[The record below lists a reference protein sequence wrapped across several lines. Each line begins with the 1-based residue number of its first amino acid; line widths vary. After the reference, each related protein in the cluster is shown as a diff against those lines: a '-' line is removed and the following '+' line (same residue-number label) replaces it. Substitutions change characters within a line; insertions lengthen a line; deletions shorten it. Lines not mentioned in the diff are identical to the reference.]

1 MDSQD
6 ARNVSQWA
14 HQVPSRPPSN
24 VSYNAY
30 GPSTSN
36 SPAHGNTPMP
46 QYPPQ
51 YGPPY
56 HQMNERQRMM
66 YDYSIQNR
74 QNAMAQPSMNG
85 GGHRPYAHFSG
96 HSQYSGR
103 PTSHPFR
110 PQNIPGLPPADSLN
124 ERQREARELII
135 KLNADKKDLLDKRK
149 KTAAELKRL
158 QMELDGYEANQR
170 GQEFLRFIYPT
181 QARIAEV
188 QGTHDGL
195 VAAGKELDFPHLT
208 KNTLPNKNWIKWTE
222 RLRTSDRRR
231 LHPLSF
237 DTLRA
242 MSVSDTNQQIMD
254 SRSRKRRRISV
265 ASPKSNRES
274 EGDVLEVSSADWTS
288 ARNKSRGSST
298 KTISPPPSRKADRG
312 TETSWPTNGTGGIE
326 TLLDNGLGQP
336 YQAPQNPH
344 SRPSPIQLST
354 VSGLPA
360 SSNIDTVSLGDIL
373 GDPLIKECWLF
384 NYLFDV
390 DFIMSQL
397 DEDTRDLVQVKLVH
411 GSWKNE
417 DSNRMHIENRFAMLI
432 RYEIQQ
438 AAKRYPNIQVVTAY
452 MAEIHDDQAQVI
464 IITGNFIVRDWSM
477 CQAVWRSPLLPLVD
491 NSIQSPSDPEALPT
505 GSGSRFK
512 KDLLAY
518 FKAYGSKRT
527 SALTAQLER
536 YEFSSI
542 RAALIASVPGKQ
554 NLRSTDREAETLW
567 GWPGLREILRSI
579 TSASAGG
586 SPRIVMQCSSVASI
600 SEKWMANF
608 LETLS
613 VTTPP
618 NVPQLKQTPKV
629 SLVFP
634 TASEIRRSVDGY
646 SSGGSIHMK
655 TQTPAQQKQL
665 TYLRPMLCRWARDY
679 EPSAPPSGHPD
690 VGRLHQ
696 ALRRRAAPHIK
707 TYIRFADEEM
717 DRIDWAMMTSA
728 NLSKQAWGDI
738 PTAGSEIR
746 ICSYEIGVVVWPDL
760 WDEGAGVDMV
770 PVFGK
775 DIPDDK
781 LEAEEV
787 AGRGHEED
795 ETTDEEGGAG
805 FRKEN
810 LKESKSRKLTVGLRM
825 PYDLPLV
832 PYGQNEMP
840 WCASTPC
847 AEPDWKGRVWP
858 GFGSS

>member
-1 MDSQD
+1 MD
-6 ARNVSQWA
+6 
-14 HQVPSRPPSN
+14 
-24 VSYNAY
+24 
-30 GPSTSN
+30 
-36 SPAHGNTPMP
+36 PAPRTLQPT
-46 QYPPQ
+46 
-51 YGPPY
+51 
-56 HQMNERQRMM
+56 MNERQRMI
-66 YDYSIQNR
+66 YDYSMQNR

-85 GGHRPYAHFSG
+85 GGHRPYAHISG
-96 HSQYSGR
+96 HSQYSGH

-110 PQNIPGLPPADSLN
+110 PQNIPGLPPTNGLN
-124 ERQREARELII
+124 DRQREARELII
-135 KLNADKKDLLDKRK
+135 KLDADKKDLLDKRK

-158 QMELDGYEANQR
+158 QVELDGYEANQR

-181 QARIAEV
+181 QVRIAEV
-188 QGTHDGL
+188 QATHDG
-195 VAAGKELDFPHLT
+195 
-208 KNTLPNKNWIKWTE
+208 
-222 RLRTSDRRR
+222 
-231 LHPLSF
+231 
-237 DTLRA
+237 
-242 MSVSDTNQQIMD
+242 
-254 SRSRKRRRISV
+254 
-265 ASPKSNRES
+265 ES

-288 ARNKSRGSST
+288 ATRNQIARNKARGSST
-298 KTISPPPSRKADRG
+298 KSISPPPSRKADKG
-312 TETSWPTNGTGGIE
+312 TETSWPTNATGGIE
-326 TLLDNGLGQP
+326 TLPDNGLGQP
-336 YQAPQNPH
+336 YQAAQSPH
-344 SRPSPIQLST
+344 LRPSPIQLST

-417 DSNRMHIENRFAMLI
+417 DSNRMHIE
-432 RYEIQQ
+432 E
-438 AAKRYPNIQVVTAY
+438 AAKRYPNIQVITAY
-452 MAEIHDDQAQVI
+452 MAEMYGTHHSKMIILFRHDDQAQVI

-491 NSIQSPSDPEALPT
+491 NAIQSPSDPEALPI
-505 GSGSRFK
+505 GSGPRFK

-518 FKAYGSKRT
+518 FRAYGSKRT
-527 SALTAQLER
+527 SALTAQLKT
-536 YEFSSI
+536 YEFSSV

-554 NLRSTDREAETLW
+554 NLRSIDREAETLW

-618 NVPQLKQTPKV
+618 NVPQPKQTPKV

-655 TQTPAQQKQL
+655 TQTPAQLKQL
-665 TYLRPMLCRWARDY
+665 TYLRPMLCRWAGNYD
-679 EPSAPPSGHPD
+679 PSAPPSGHPD
-690 VGRLHQ
+690 SGRLHQ

-707 TYIRFADEEM
+707 TYIRFADEEV

-728 NLSKQAWGDI
+728 NLSKQAWGEV
-738 PTAGSEIR
+738 PTTAGSDIR

-787 AGRGHEED
+787 DGKGHEED

-810 LKESKSRKLTVGLRM
+810 LKESQSRKLTVGLRM

-832 PYGQNEMP
+832 PYGRNEMP

-858 GFGSS
+858 GFGIS

>member
-1 MDSQD
+1 MDPQD

-30 GPSTSN
+30 GPSASN
-36 SPAHGNTPMP
+36 SPAHGTAPMP

-56 HQMNERQRMM
+56 HQMNERQRMV

-74 QNAMAQPSMNG
+74 QNAMTQPSMNG
-85 GGHRPYAHFSG
+85 GGHRPYAHISG
-96 HSQYSGR
+96 HSQYSGH

-110 PQNIPGLPPADSLN
+110 PQNIPGLPPADGLN
-124 ERQREARELII
+124 ERQREARELVI

-158 QMELDGYEANQR
+158 QVELDGYEANQR

-181 QARIAEV
+181 Q
-188 QGTHDGL
+188 
-195 VAAGKELDFPHLT
+195 
-208 KNTLPNKNWIKWTE
+208 
-222 RLRTSDRRR
+222 S
-231 LHPLSF
+231 
-237 DTLRA
+237 
-242 MSVSDTNQQIMD
+242 
-254 SRSRKRRRISV
+254 
-265 ASPKSNRES
+265 
-274 EGDVLEVSSADWTS
+274 
-288 ARNKSRGSST
+288 
-298 KTISPPPSRKADRG
+298 ISPPPSRKADKG
-312 TETSWPTNGTGGIE
+312 TETSWPTNQTGGVE
-326 TLLDNGLGQP
+326 TLPENGLGQP
-336 YQAPQNPH
+336 YQAAQSPH
-344 SRPSPIQLST
+344 LRPSPIQLST

-417 DSNRMHIENRFAMLI
+417 DSNRMHIEMIILFR
-432 RYEIQQ
+432 
-438 AAKRYPNIQVVTAY
+438 
-452 MAEIHDDQAQVI
+452 HDDQAQVI

-491 NSIQSPSDPEALPT
+491 NAIQSPSDPEALPI
-505 GSGSRFK
+505 GSGPRFK

-518 FKAYGSKRT
+518 FRAYGSKRT
-527 SALTAQLER
+527 SVLTAQLET
-536 YEFSSI
+536 YEFSSV

-554 NLRSTDREAETLW
+554 NLRSIDREAETLW
-567 GWPGLREILRSI
+567 GWPGLRDILRSI

-618 NVPQLKQTPKV
+618 NVPQPKQTPKV

-655 TQTPAQQKQL
+655 TQTPAQLKQL
-665 TYLRPMLCRWARDY
+665 TYLRPMLCRWAGNY
-679 EPSAPPSGHPD
+679 ETSAPPSGHPD
-690 VGRLHQ
+690 LGRLHQ
-696 ALRRRAAPHIK
+696 ALRRGAAPHIK
-707 TYIRFADEEM
+707 SYIRFADEEM

-728 NLSKQAWGDI
+728 NLSKQAWGEV
-738 PTAGSEIR
+738 PTTAGSEIR

-760 WDEGAGVDMV
+760 WDEGTGVDMV

-781 LEAEEV
+781 LEAEKV
-787 AGRGHEED
+787 DGRGHEED

-832 PYGQNEMP
+832 SYGQNEMP

-858 GFGSS
+858 GFGIS

>member
-1 MDSQD
+1 
-6 ARNVSQWA
+6 
-14 HQVPSRPPSN
+14 
-24 VSYNAY
+24 
-30 GPSTSN
+30 
-36 SPAHGNTPMP
+36 
-46 QYPPQ
+46 
-51 YGPPY
+51 
-56 HQMNERQRMM
+56 
-66 YDYSIQNR
+66 
-74 QNAMAQPSMNG
+74 
-85 GGHRPYAHFSG
+85 
-96 HSQYSGR
+96 
-103 PTSHPFR
+103 
-110 PQNIPGLPPADSLN
+110 
-124 ERQREARELII
+124 
-135 KLNADKKDLLDKRK
+135 
-149 KTAAELKRL
+149 
-158 QMELDGYEANQR
+158 
-170 GQEFLRFIYPT
+170 
-181 QARIAEV
+181 
-188 QGTHDGL
+188 
-195 VAAGKELDFPHLT
+195 
-208 KNTLPNKNWIKWTE
+208 
-222 RLRTSDRRR
+222 
-231 LHPLSF
+231 
-237 DTLRA
+237 
-242 MSVSDTNQQIMD
+242 MSVRDTNQQTID

-265 ASPKSNRES
+265 ASHNES

-288 ARNKSRGSST
+288 ATRNKIVRNKGRGSST
-298 KTISPPPSRKADRG
+298 KSISPPPSRKADKR
-312 TETSWPTNGTGGIE
+312 TETSWPTNATGGVE
-326 TLLDNGLGQP
+326 TLPDSGLGQP
-336 YQAPQNPH
+336 YQASQSPH
-344 SRPSPIQLST
+344 VRPSPIQLST

-390 DFIMSQL
+390 DFI
-397 DEDTRDLVQVKLVH
+397 
-411 GSWKNE
+411 
-417 DSNRMHIENRFAMLI
+417 IE
-432 RYEIQQ
+432 
-438 AAKRYPNIQVVTAY
+438 
-452 MAEIHDDQAQVI
+452 
-464 IITGNFIVRDWSM
+464 
-477 CQAVWRSPLLPLVD
+477 
-491 NSIQSPSDPEALPT
+491 PEALPI
-505 GSGSRFK
+505 GSGPRFK

-518 FKAYGSKRT
+518 FRAYGSKRT
-527 SALTAQLER
+527 SALTAQLET

-554 NLRSTDREAETLW
+554 NLRSIDREAETLW
-567 GWPGLREILRSI
+567 GWPGLRDILWSI

-586 SPRIVMQCSSVASI
+586 SPRIVMQCSSVAST

-608 LETLS
+608 LKTLS
-613 VTTPP
+613 VIKPP
-618 NVPQLKQTPKV
+618 NVPQPKQTPKV

-655 TQTPAQQKQL
+655 TQTPAQLKQL
-665 TYLRPMLCRWARDY
+665 TYLRPMLCRWAGNY

-690 VGRLHQ
+690 SGQLHQ

-728 NLSKQAWGDI
+728 NLSKQAWGEV
-738 PTAGSEIR
+738 PTTAGSEIR
-746 ICSYEIGVVVWPDL
+746 ICSYEIGVVVWPEL

-787 AGRGHEED
+787 DGRGHEED

-832 PYGQNEMP
+832 PYGRNEMP

-858 GFGSS
+858 GFGIS